1 MEYMDRYQLNEQLI
15 EKLRSKL
22 KVKLGN
28 ATANEQKDARKLR
41 AYVEE
46 LTERQN
52 ALVKKN
58 FDGFIGDSVLKQQ
71 LDLIEREMTDT
82 QINLASIQ
90 EMEFDFDELL
100 GYAENYLKKPSIIW
114 KEAKLEKRVK
124 LQWFQFPQGIVL
136 KNEKFETAQIA
147 SVFKTKEEF
156 LPLRSAMVDPSGLEP
171 LAS

>member
-1 MEYMDRYQLNEQLI
+1 M
-15 EKLRSKL
+15 
-22 KVKLGN
+22 KLGN

-100 GYAENYLKKPSIIW
+100 GYTENYLKKPSIIW

-147 SVFKTKEEF
+147 SVFKTKEAF
-156 LPLRSAMVDPSGLEP
+156 LPLESAMVDPSGLEP

>member
-1 MEYMDRYQLNEQLI
+1 LYRFNGKTDSKEKNYNRDVFESEFMEYMDRYQLNDELI

-46 LTERQN
+46 LTQRQN

-58 FDGFIGDSVLKQQ
+58 FDGFIGDNVLKQQ

-100 GYAENYLKKPSIIW
+100 DYTKKYLEKPSII
-114 KEAKLEKRVK
+114 
-124 LQWFQFPQGIVL
+124 
-136 KNEKFETAQIA
+136 
-147 SVFKTKEEF
+147 
-156 LPLRSAMVDPSGLEP
+156 
-171 LAS
+171 